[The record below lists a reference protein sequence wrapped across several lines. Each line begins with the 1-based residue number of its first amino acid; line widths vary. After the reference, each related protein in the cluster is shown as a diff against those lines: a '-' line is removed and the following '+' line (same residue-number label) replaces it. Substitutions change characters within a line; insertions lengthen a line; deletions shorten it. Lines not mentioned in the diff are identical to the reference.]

1 VVQAARYAFFE
12 LAFDIRN
19 SISAILAVVAGSF
32 LSDKDLYFPVE
43 GARPRYRD
51 TGTGPAILLIH
62 GWTLDLDMWE
72 PQVEALA
79 DSFRVIRLDRRGFG
93 LSSGRPALADDVADT
108 RALCRHLALN
118 RVAVL
123 GMSQGSRVAARLAA
137 TEPDLLSCVVLDG
150 APAGIVA
157 GTGGGDGDVPLTE
170 FRALVRDGGMEAFR
184 RAWTQHPLTQLRTAD
199 PRAHELVARMIG
211 RYRGD
216 DLQQPPVAV
225 PDGWEYP
232 ALDSVR
238 KAALVIGGAFDIDT
252 RRNAAEA
259 IARKLPAA
267 ERAIV
272 PDAGHLANLDNP
284 QAYNA
289 RLLRFLE
296 QHAIGS

>member
-1 VVQAARYAFFE
+1 MPGS
-12 LAFDIRN
+12 LAPDKD
-19 SISAILAVVAGSF
+19 SYLAV
-32 LSDKDLYFPVE
+32 P
-43 GARPRYRD
+43 GARLRYRD
-51 TGTGPAILLIH
+51 TGAGPAVLLIH
-62 GWTLDLDMWE
+62 GWTLDLEMWDA
-72 PQVEALA
+72 QVEALSE
-79 DSFRVIRLDRRGFG
+79 SFRVIRLDRRGFG
-93 LSSGRPALADDVADT
+93 LSSGTPALTDDVADA

-157 GTGGGDGDVPLTE
+157 GAGGGDGDVPLTE

-184 RAWTQHPLTQLRTAD
+184 RAWTRHPLTQLRTSD

-211 RYRGD
+211 RYRGE
-216 DLQQPPVAV
+216 DLQQPPAG
-225 PDGWEYP
+225 PPEGWEHP
-232 ALDSVR
+232 ALDSVC

-252 RRNAAEA
+252 RRDAAEA
-259 IARKLPAA
+259 IARKLPVA

-289 RLLRFLE
+289 LLLRFLE